1 VGERVVGRPALSAG
15 GLALAPGGVGGA
27 GHVQHPA
34 QPDERVVRLLR
45 MDQPVQR
52 GHRSLSFTQKAVAL
66 FRISIVCCCSRSSL
80 RSRRSS
86 SRSALVSS
94 PGAPSPWPALAR
106 RYQPRRDSELMPS
119 SRATAVTVF
128 PEESTSAIA
137 SRLNSSVYRFVY
149 LLPTW

>member
-1 VGERVVGRPALSAG
+1 
-15 GLALAPGGVGGA
+15 
-27 GHVQHPA
+27 
-34 QPDERVVRLLR
+34 
-45 MDQPVQR
+45 M
-52 GHRSLSFTQKAVAL
+52 
-66 FRISIVCCCSRSSL
+66 CCCSRFSL

-94 PGAPSPWPALAR
+94 PLWPSPRSALAL

-119 SRATAVTVF
+119 SRATAVTVL

-149 LLPTW
+149 LLPTWCYFLWNLKIPVSRCPRSRGSFTKRLAHRARQDDLLPPQ